1 VVNNEH
7 CSPAFSLRANHNALR
22 KDLGVSGSSHESCF
36 PVCKMRF
43 LVCALLSSFLL
54 PISVR
59 SEVSGE
65 IPFQYRDG
73 LIWLKVEVARQGE
86 RLNFLLDS
94 GAGASVIDLQ
104 IARSLGVKVGNRQTV
119 EGVNGQAVAYRVSD
133 FRAVTSGIVLP
144 KSVLAIDLRT
154 LSDCCQQPV
163 DGILGADFFRHR
175 IVQIDFAAGRVRL
188 LKNCDLNLP
197 NEEILPIKIFND
209 AFCVP
214 VGVAGNPPQW
224 MRLDTGCDAALEWV
238 GSWTEKRVSRRT
250 SIGLSSR
257 SVRYIDTSVQIGKQR
272 FTAVATG
279 VHKEQ
284 IFSGETGLLGND
296 LLSKFRL
303 TIDEPRRRAILEK
316 VR

>member
-1 VVNNEH
+1 
-7 CSPAFSLRANHNALR
+7 
-22 KDLGVSGSSHESCF
+22 
-36 PVCKMRF
+36 MRF

-54 PISVR
+54 SVSVR
-59 SEVSGE
+59 SEVLGE

-73 LIWLKVEVARQGE
+73 LIWLKVEVARQDE

-94 GAGASVIDLQ
+94 GAGASAIDLQ
-104 IARSLGVKVGNRQTV
+104 TARSLGVKLGNRQTV

-133 FRAVTSGIVLP
+133 FRAVANGIVLP

-154 LSDCCQQPV
+154 LSDYCQQPV
-163 DGILGADFFRHR
+163 DGILGADFFRR
-175 IVQIDFAAGRVRL
+175 CIVQIDFAAGRVRL

-214 VGVAGNPPQW
+214 VGVAGKPPQW
-224 MRLDTGCDAALEWV
+224 MRLDTGCYSALQWV
-238 GSWTEKRVSRRT
+238 VSGTDKRRMGLI
-250 SIGLSSR
+250 SIGLSGR

-272 FTAVATG
+272 FTAVTTV

-284 IFSGETGLLGND
+284 IFSGEAVLLGND

>member
-1 VVNNEH
+1 MLLTS
-7 CSPAFSLRANHNALR
+7 CGMRSLL
-22 KDLGVSGSSHESCF
+22 
-36 PVCKMRF
+36 
-43 LVCALLSSFLL
+43 CALLATLLL
-54 PISVR
+54 PLSAQ
-59 SEVSGE
+59 SEARRE
-65 IPFQYRDG
+65 IHFNYHGG
-73 LIWLKVEVARQGE
+73 LIWLKVDVTGKSKPR
-86 RLNFLLDS
+86 NFLLDS
-94 GAGASVIDLQ
+94 GAGTSVIDLKM
-104 IARSLGVKVGNRQTV
+104 ARSLGVKVGNRQIV

-133 FRAVTSGIVLP
+133 FRAVASGIVLP

-154 LSDCCQQPV
+154 LSDCCQQAV

-188 LKNCDLNLP
+188 LKNCYLNLP

-214 VGVAGNPPQW
+214 VGVAGKPPQW

-238 GSWTEKRVSRRT
+238 GSWTEKRGSSRT
-250 SIGLSSR
+250 SIGLSGR
-257 SVRYIDTSVQIGKQR
+257 SVSYNDTSVQIGKQR

-284 IFSGETGLLGND
+284 IFSGEAGLLGND

-303 TIDEPRRRAILEK
+303 TIDEPRRLAILEK